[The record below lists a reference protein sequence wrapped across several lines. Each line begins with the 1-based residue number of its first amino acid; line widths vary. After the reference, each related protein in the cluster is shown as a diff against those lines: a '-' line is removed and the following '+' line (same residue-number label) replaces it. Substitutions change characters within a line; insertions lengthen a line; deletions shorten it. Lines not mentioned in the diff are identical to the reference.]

1 MQKILSNLT
10 KYYPVIFLYSLLIN
24 GNNNLL
30 LCSYILGFYG
40 NNNWIVGTQY
50 NIFIFLIFIF
60 LKLIFQKK
68 ELNNSYLNDYL
79 IIKYMFDYTSYK
91 TIKNQLFINFSIF
104 YNKFLFYIYKFKN
117 FNYLII
123 LSNMSSLW
131 RPLFKKYSYFGYYR
145 IHRSSWSSLKS
156 EEFNTTNQLK

>member
-10 KYYPVIFLYSLLIN
+10 KYYPFVFLYSLLTN

-30 LCSYILGFYG
+30 LCSYILNFYG
-40 NNNWIVGTQY
+40 DNNWIIGTQY
-50 NIFIFLIFIF
+50 NIIIFLTFIL

-68 ELNNSYLNDYL
+68 ELNNLYLNDYL
-79 IIKYMFDYTSYK
+79 LLKYMFNSTSYK
-91 TIKNQLFINFSIF
+91 TIKNQLFINVSIL
-104 YNKFLFYIYKFKN
+104 YNKFFFYVYKAKN
-117 FNYLII
+117 VNYLLF